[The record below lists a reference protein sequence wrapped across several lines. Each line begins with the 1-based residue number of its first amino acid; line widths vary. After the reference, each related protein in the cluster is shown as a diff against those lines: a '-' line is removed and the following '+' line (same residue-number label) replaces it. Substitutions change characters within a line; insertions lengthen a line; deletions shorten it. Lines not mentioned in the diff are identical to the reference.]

1 MEDKEEMNMVI
12 FTATA
17 VTILSAAVLILV
29 LFAITDWWEILG
41 IIAGLA
47 FIAYM
52 LPDIAKAL
60 PV

>member
-1 MEDKEEMNMVI
+1 MVI
-12 FTATA
+12 FIPPIAISLIA
-17 VTILSAAVLILV
+17 AAVFVYIL
-29 LFAITDWWEILG
+29 FGMTDWWEILG
-41 IIAGLA
+41 IIIGLA

>member
-1 MEDKEEMNMVI
+1 MVI

-17 VTILSAAVLILV
+17 VTILSAAVLILI
-29 LFAITDWWEILG
+29 LFSVTDWWEILG
-41 IIAGLA
+41 IVIGLA

-52 LPDIAKAL
+52 LPDIAKSL